1 MEDILKKLIEFPTI
15 SESSNEDI
23 MRYIDKYLGK
33 FDVKGKLIRGEKNQF
48 NYHCMIGP
56 NKDGG
61 IIFSGHTDVVPVEG
75 QNWLSEPFKLLKK
88 NDKYYGR
95 GTCDMKGFIAVCLSL
110 VPEIKKKK
118 LKKPIHFIFS
128 YDEEIGCVGIRKL
141 IPFLKK
147 LKPKPDFCLVGEPT
161 EMKVINQHKGKKN
174 FLVLFQGHEAHSSLT
189 EDGVNSI
196 DYCSKFINY
205 LSEIQSELIN
215 KYKNNKYSPAYPT
228 LNVGKINGGLAVN
241 IIPNKCV
248 MEFEIRDT
256 PEMESKLFIN
266 KIKRFLKELEV
277 DMKKKVK
284 NCKIE
289 LEVKNN
295 FPPLLTD
302 NSSDFISL
310 CLQALKKNST
320 SAVSFGTE
328 AGIFNE
334 IGFETIVCGPGSI
347 KQAHKPNEF
356 IEIKQ
361 LDKCRD
367 FILKLIELQ
376 Y

>member
-15 SESSNEDI
+15 SESSNKNI
-23 MRYIDKYLGK
+23 MSFIDNYLGR
-33 FDVKGKLIRGEKNQF
+33 FNVKGKLIQGEKNRF

-75 QNWLSEPFKLLKK
+75 QNWISEPFKLLKK

-147 LKPKPDFCLVGEPT
+147 LNPKPDFCLVGEPT
-161 EMKVINQHKGKKN
+161 EMKIINEHKGKKN
-174 FLVLFQGHEAHSSLT
+174 FLVSFQGHEAHSSLT

-205 LSEIQSELIN
+205 LSKIQGELIN

-241 IIPNKCV
+241 IIPNKCI

-266 KIKRFLKELEV
+266 KIKRFLKELEI

-284 NCKIE
+284 TCKIE

-302 NSSDFISL
+302 NSSNFISL

-361 LDKCRD
+361 LDKCRE
-367 FILKLIELQ
+367 FLLKLIELQ

>member
-1 MEDILKKLIEFPTI
+1 MEDILKKLIECPTI
-15 SESSNEDI
+15 SESSNI
-23 MRYIDKYLGK
+23 NIIRYIDDYLK
-33 FDVKGKLIRGEKNQF
+33 EFDVKGRLIQGGENQF

-56 NKDGG
+56 NIDGG

-75 QNWLSEPFKLLKK
+75 QDWVSDPFKLLKK
-88 NDKYYGR
+88 NNKYYGR

-110 VPEIKKKK
+110 VPEIKKKR

-141 IPFLKK
+141 IPFLKR
-147 LKPKPDFCLVGEPT
+147 LKPKPNFCLVGEPT
-161 EMKVINQHKGKKN
+161 EMKIINQHKGKKN
-174 FLVLFQGHEAHSSLT
+174 FLVTFQGHEAHSSLT
-189 EDGVNSI
+189 EDGINSI

-205 LSEIQSELIN
+205 LSEIQNELIK
-215 KYKNNKYSPAYPT
+215 KYKNNKYYPSYPT

-256 PEMESKLFIN
+256 PEMESELFIS
-266 KIKRFLKELEV
+266 KIKKFLNKLEK
-277 DMKKKVK
+277 DMKKKFK
-284 NCKIE
+284 NCKIK

-295 FPPLLTD
+295 FPPLLTND
-302 NSSDFISL
+302 SSNLISL
-310 CLQALKKNST
+310 CLQALKTNST

-334 IGFETIVCGPGSI
+334 MGFETIVCGPGSI

-361 LDKCRD
+361 LNKCRK
-367 FILKLIELQ
+367 FLLKLIELQ

>member
-15 SESSNEDI
+15 SESSNENI
-23 MRYIDKYLGK
+23 MRYIDKYLGR

-61 IIFSGHTDVVPVEG
+61 IIFSGHTDIVPVEG

-174 FLVLFQGHEAHSSLT
+174 FLVSFQGHEAHSSLT

-367 FILKLIELQ
+367 FLLKLIELQ

>member
-1 MEDILKKLIEFPTI
+1 
-15 SESSNEDI
+15 
-23 MRYIDKYLGK
+23 
-33 FDVKGKLIRGEKNQF
+33 
-48 NYHCMIGP
+48 
-56 NKDGG
+56 
-61 IIFSGHTDVVPVEG
+61 
-75 QNWLSEPFKLLKK
+75 
-88 NDKYYGR
+88 
-95 GTCDMKGFIAVCLSL
+95 
-110 VPEIKKKK
+110 
-118 LKKPIHFIFS
+118 
-128 YDEEIGCVGIRKL
+128 
-141 IPFLKK
+141 
-147 LKPKPDFCLVGEPT
+147 
-161 EMKVINQHKGKKN
+161 
-174 FLVLFQGHEAHSSLT
+174 
-189 EDGVNSI
+189 
-196 DYCSKFINY
+196 
-205 LSEIQSELIN
+205 
-215 KYKNNKYSPAYPT
+215 
-228 LNVGKINGGLAVN
+228 
-241 IIPNKCV
+241 

-256 PEMESKLFIN
+256 PDMESKLFIN
-266 KIKRFLKELEV
+266 KIKRFLKELEL

-302 NSSDFISL
+302 NSSNFISL

-367 FILKLIELQ
+367 FLLKLIELQ

>member
-61 IIFSGHTDVVPVEG
+61 IIFSGHTDIVPVEG

-347 KQAHKPNEF
+347 KQAHKPNEY

>member
-15 SESSNEDI
+15 SESSNENI
-23 MRYIDKYLGK
+23 MRYIDKYLGR

-61 IIFSGHTDVVPVEG
+61 IIFSGHTDIVPVEG

-174 FLVLFQGHEAHSSLT
+174 FLVSFQGHEAHSSLT

-205 LSEIQSELIN
+205 LSEIQGELIN

-347 KQAHKPNEF
+347 KQAHKPNEY

-367 FILKLIELQ
+367 FLLKLIELQ

>member
-15 SESSNEDI
+15 SESSNENI
-23 MRYIDKYLGK
+23 MRYIDKYLGR

-110 VPEIKKKK
+110 VPEIKKIK

-205 LSEIQSELIN
+205 LSEIQSELVN

-302 NSSDFISL
+302 NSSNFISL

-347 KQAHKPNEF
+347 KQAHKPNEY

>member
-88 NDKYYGR
+88 KDKFYGR

-174 FLVLFQGHEAHSSLT
+174 FLVSFQGHEAHSSLT

-266 KIKRFLKELEV
+266 KIKRFLKELEA

-295 FPPLLTD
+295 FPPLLT
-302 NSSDFISL
+302 NYSSNFISL

-367 FILKLIELQ
+367 FLLKLIELQ

>member
-1 MEDILKKLIEFPTI
+1 
-15 SESSNEDI
+15 
-23 MRYIDKYLGK
+23 
-33 FDVKGKLIRGEKNQF
+33 
-48 NYHCMIGP
+48 MIGP

-75 QNWLSEPFKLLKK
+75 QNWVSEPFKLLKK

-161 EMKVINQHKGKKN
+161 EMKIINEHKGKKN
-174 FLVLFQGHEAHSSLT
+174 FLVSFQGHEAHSSLT

-205 LSEIQSELIN
+205 LSEIQSELID

-266 KIKRFLKELEV
+266 KIKKFLKELEL

-302 NSSDFISL
+302 NSSNFISL

-356 IEIKQ
+356 VEIKQ
-361 LDKCRD
+361 LDKCRN
-367 FILKLIELQ
+367 FLLKLIELQ

>member
-15 SESSNEDI
+15 SESSNKNI
-23 MRYIDKYLGK
+23 MSFIDNYLGR
-33 FDVKGKLIRGEKNQF
+33 FNVKGKLIQGEKNRF

-88 NDKYYGR
+88 KDKFYGR

-174 FLVLFQGHEAHSSLT
+174 FLVSFQGHEAHSSLT

>member
-23 MRYIDKYLGK
+23 MRYIDKYLGR

-88 NDKYYGR
+88 KDKFYGR

-174 FLVLFQGHEAHSSLT
+174 FLVSFQGHEAHSSLT

-205 LSEIQSELIN
+205 LSEIQSELIK

-302 NSSDFISL
+302 YSSNFISL

-367 FILKLIELQ
+367 FLLKLIELQ